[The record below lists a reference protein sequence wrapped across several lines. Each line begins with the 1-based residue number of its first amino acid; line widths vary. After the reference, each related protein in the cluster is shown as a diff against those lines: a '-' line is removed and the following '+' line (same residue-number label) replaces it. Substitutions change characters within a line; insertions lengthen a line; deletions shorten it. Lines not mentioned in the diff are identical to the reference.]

1 MTTTI
6 DSPFHARVAGLA
18 EQLRGSDDWRAA
30 LRLRAAEAFEK
41 TAFPTTKLED
51 WKYTNVS
58 SIAKATFEADDRAI
72 DDEAL
77 EPTAIPDLDAHRI
90 VFVNGTY
97 APELSTSVGQAGIT
111 VASLAGAV
119 EADLQSNL
127 GTQAPPEQTPFV
139 ALNTALMND
148 GVAVHV
154 AKDTKLDKP
163 LHVVFVSAVG
173 STGVDS
179 HPRALYVLDAG
190 ANATVIEDYVSVGG
204 TAPSFTNPVSEAI
217 LADNAFLDHYRLLR
231 EGANVSHVSYLQG
244 HLARGSNF
252 TTNVL
257 CAGGAL
263 VRNNVEVVLDD
274 ESCECTL
281 NGLTI
286 GHGTQHVDNQ
296 TRIVHAKPHC
306 ESYERYRAILDD
318 ESEGV
323 FNGKIYVAKDAQK
336 TDAEQANDALLL
348 SRKATMNSK
357 PELEIYADDVK
368 CTHGATVGDLDES
381 SRFYM
386 RARGID
392 RQEADVMLTM
402 AFAGE
407 VLEHFACEP
416 IRELAAAAIRTRL
429 SDR

>member
-6 DSPFHARVAGLA
+6 DSPFHARVAAVA
-18 EQLRGSDDWRAA
+18 EQLRGSDDWRAT
-30 LRLRAAEAFEK
+30 LRRNAAQTFER
-41 TAFPTTKLED
+41 TGFPTTKLED
-51 WKYTNVS
+51 WRYTNVS
-58 SIAKATFEADDRAI
+58 AIAKASFESDDRTI

-77 EPTAIPDLDAHRI
+77 APLAIDGLDAHRI
-90 VFVNGTY
+90 VFVNGAF
-97 APELSTSVGQAGIT
+97 APDLSRAVEQPGVSV
-111 VASLAGAV
+111 SPLAGPL
-119 EADLQSNL
+119 DPGLQPHL
-127 GTQAPPEQTPFV
+127 GAHATVEQTPFV
-139 ALNTALMND
+139 ALNTALMRD
-148 GVAVHV
+148 GICVHV
-154 AKDTKLDKP
+154 SKDTKLDKP

-173 STGVDS
+173 SAGVDA

-204 TAPSFTNPVSEAI
+204 TAESFTNPVSEAV

-252 TTNVL
+252 TTHVL
-257 CAGGAL
+257 CEGGSL

-286 GHGTQHVDNQ
+286 GRDRQHVDNQ

-368 CTHGATVGDLDES
+368 CTHGATVGDLDET

-386 RARGID
+386 RARGIG
-392 RQEADVMLTM
+392 RQDADVMLTM

-416 IRELAAAAIRTRL
+416 IRELAAATIRQRL
-429 SDR
+429 SER